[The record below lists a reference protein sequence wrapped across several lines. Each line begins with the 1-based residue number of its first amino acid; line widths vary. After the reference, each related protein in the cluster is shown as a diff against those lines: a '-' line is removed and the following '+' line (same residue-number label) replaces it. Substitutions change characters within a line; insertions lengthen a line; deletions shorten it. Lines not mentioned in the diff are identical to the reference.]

1 MCNNPC
7 VVLINDVL
15 ILFPT
20 MIVIDPSSLDSNL
33 FVGEFGR
40 PNEFE
45 LKTEHKVVA
54 GIVTVLLV
62 VLIIAL
68 VVIVR

>member
-1 MCNNPC
+1 M
-7 VVLINDVL
+7 L

-20 MIVIDPSSLDSNL
+20 LFVIDPSNLDSNL
-33 FVGEFGR
+33 FVGESGR

-45 LKTEHKVVA
+45 LKTEYKIVA